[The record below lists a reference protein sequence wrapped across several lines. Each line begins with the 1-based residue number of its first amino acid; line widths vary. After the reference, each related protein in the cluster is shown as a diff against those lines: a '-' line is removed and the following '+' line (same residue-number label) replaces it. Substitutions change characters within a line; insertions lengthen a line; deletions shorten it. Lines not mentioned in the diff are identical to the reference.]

1 MASLNGRKL
10 RNRNTVSATE
20 RTAGGAG
27 KLAAIVTAERQL
39 ERLTLVNLMWEKLA
53 YSDGEE
59 VAEAIKK
66 LVPIVSTGFLTSLIL
81 KVRLEQKLR
90 HTPLYLSVLMAMDKN
105 HRKYTRDLISTV
117 CNRADMMAEWIAI
130 YEQTA
135 KTRTLPKQA
144 KLGLA
149 DAFGNFK
156 EYHFAKYKG
165 VGKSVSLKDAM
176 CLVHPRPANRERSK
190 LYAQIK
196 GNTLPAPNT
205 WETRLS
211 AGEDKKEVFTDLIQ
225 TGKIGAMAFLRNL
238 RNMEEA
244 KVSPKLIREG
254 FSQLNGGW
262 LLPKDYLAAAVY
274 APKYVREIES
284 MMLRSLSELPKLK
297 GHTVLGIDTSGS
309 MSVKI
314 SGKSEFSRQ
323 DVAVSIAI
331 LAAEIC
337 ESLSVYVTASRH
349 APVKLARGFALKD
362 NIENAS
368 RSCGSGGIYT
378 RQFMDYVDGQELER
392 PDRVIVFSDSQD
404 CDRDRRLPKM
414 VGEKNYIV
422 DVSSHKNGIDYKGT
436 WDASVSG
443 WSDSFLTYILALEA
457 EDN

>member
-1 MASLNGRKL
+1 MASMNKNKGRYS
-10 RNRNTVSATE
+10 RVMSRTE
-20 RTAGGAG
+20 RTAGDG
-27 KLAAIVTAERQL
+27 KPAAIVTAERAL
-39 ERLTLVNLMWEKLA
+39 ERVTLANLMWEKLA
-53 YSDGEE
+53 YVDGNAASDTMKE
-59 VAEAIKK
+59 
-66 LVPIVSTGFLTSLIL
+66 LVPKVSTEFLTKLIF
-81 KVRLEQKLR
+81 KCRFEQKLR
-90 HTPLYLSVLMAMDKN
+90 HTPLYLSVLMAMDSK
-105 HRKYTRDLISTV
+105 HRSYCRQVIGDICT
-117 CNRADMMAEWIAI
+117 RADMMAEWIAM
-130 YEQTA
+130 YQETA
-135 KTRTLPKQA
+135 DTRTMPKQA

-149 DAFGNFK
+149 DAFGKFNASK
-156 EYHFAKYKG
+156 FAKYKG
-165 VGKSVSLKDAM
+165 SGREVSLKDAM
-176 CLVHPRPANRERSK
+176 ALVHPRPANAAQSA

-196 GNTLPAPNT
+196 NDSLPTPNT

-211 AGEDKKEVFTDLIQ
+211 AGANKKEVFTDLIQ
-225 TGKIGAMAFLRNL
+225 TDEIGAMAFLRNL
-238 RNMEEA
+238 RNMEDA
-244 KVSPKLIREG
+244 KVSPKLIRAG
-254 FSQLNGGW
+254 FKQLNGGW
-262 LLPKDYLAAAVY
+262 LLPKDYLAAAVH
-274 APKYVREIES
+274 APKYLREIES

-314 SGKSEFSRQ
+314 SRKSEFSRQ

-368 RSCGSGGIYT
+368 RSCGGGGIYT

-436 WDASVSG
+436 WDANVSG